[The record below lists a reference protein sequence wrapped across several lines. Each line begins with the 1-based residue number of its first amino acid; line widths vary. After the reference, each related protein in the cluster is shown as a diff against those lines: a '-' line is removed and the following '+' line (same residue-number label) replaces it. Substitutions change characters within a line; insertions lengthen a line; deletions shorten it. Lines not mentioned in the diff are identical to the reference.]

1 MHCVALLLLEQQ
13 DMMSHFKVVYET
25 RIAEH
30 HFLGKLYYSIQLIM
44 SELILDCKI
53 GAEMMICN
61 SKIRQFDTLKFYFI
75 FYTVQLLWTMG
86 NAKWVE

>member
-61 SKIRQFDTLKFYFI
+61 SKIREFDTLNFI
-75 FYTVQLLWTMG
+75 LFSTLFSFCGQWGMRSG
-86 NAKWVE
+86 